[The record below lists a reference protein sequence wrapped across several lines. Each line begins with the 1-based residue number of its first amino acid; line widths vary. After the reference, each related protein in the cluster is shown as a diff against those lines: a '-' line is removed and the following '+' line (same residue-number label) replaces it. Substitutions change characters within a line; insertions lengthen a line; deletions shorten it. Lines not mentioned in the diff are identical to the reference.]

1 MLQRP
6 SYEMS
11 VTAMAPSQFEFE
23 TPALDTSAY
32 PFDTSTYSID
42 TSTYSIDS
50 THVLDTSTHVLDTS
64 TYSKSYY

>member
-23 TPALDTSAY
+23 TPGVQETSKY
-32 PFDTSTYSID
+32 LRLRVKEGGNTYLII
-42 TSTYSIDS
+42 YDS
-50 THVLDTSTHVLDTS
+50 VLQRKVIHHTF
-64 TYSKSYY
+64 

>member
-23 TPALDTSAY
+23 TPALENIHKY
-32 PFDTSTYSID
+32 RYEKMNEIKNKNKNIKKE
-42 TSTYSIDS
+42 Y
-50 THVLDTSTHVLDTS
+50 VQ
-64 TYSKSYY
+64 

>member
-23 TPALDTSAY
+23 TPVLEYINWKWHIELTWYTQEESA
-32 PFDTSTYSID
+32 FFTFSWLST
-42 TSTYSIDS
+42 
-50 THVLDTSTHVLDTS
+50 
-64 TYSKSYY
+64 